1 MRDAMPF
8 FGKGQRRRIC
18 SFIALIAERERERE
32 RERDS
37 VNPLVSQ
44 LTDEMEGARAIGLV
58 RPFELGFRKVEETFS
73 HFKDLDLRGSIRS
86 VNAG

>member
-1 MRDAMPF
+1 MRDAMLF

-18 SFIALIAERERERE
+18 SFIALIV
-32 RERDS
+32 ERDS

-44 LTDEMEGARAIGLV
+44 LTDDRDGGSERV
-58 RPFELGFRKVEETFS
+58 RPLELGFRKVEEMFS
-73 HFKDLDLRGSIRS
+73 HLKDLDLHGSILS